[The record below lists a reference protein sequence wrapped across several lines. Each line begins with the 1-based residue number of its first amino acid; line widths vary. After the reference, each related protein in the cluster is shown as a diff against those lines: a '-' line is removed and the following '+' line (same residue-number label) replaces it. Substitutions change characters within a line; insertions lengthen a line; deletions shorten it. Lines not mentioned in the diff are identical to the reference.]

1 MKKNIESLQKGSK
14 GHREISC
21 RAGFAPSNPLLVRP
35 IPHYF
40 RINKTQSTNCRF
52 GLYSGFCLVINQFG
66 FNEFSGA
73 VPDVVCATHPFH
85 LVGCFE
91 RFGDTLGCRHF
102 THLLRKQFFRL
113 MIYISKVFIQ
123 LAACQQTSIGS
134 FAMFFQI
141 PAVTLSPIP
150 ICTSVVS
157 GSLRQGK

>member
-14 GHREISC
+14 GHREIPC
-21 RAGFAPSNPLLVRP
+21 RAGFAPANPLLVRP

-66 FNEFSGA
+66 IDEFSGTILNVVHA
-73 VPDVVCATHPFH
+73 VYPFH

-91 RFGDTLGCRHF
+91 RFGDTFGCC
-102 THLLRKQFFRL
+102 HLTYQLREQFFRL
-113 MIYISKVFIQ
+113 MVYISKVFIQ

-141 PAVTLSPIP
+141 PAVTLSL
-150 ICTSVVS
+150 CANMHLDFL
-157 GSLRQGK
+157 GSFRQGK